1 MSPEYRTGSLLGPLA
16 RDRFKRAGMVTSLAL
31 ILAASVAGPATAAA
45 RGVSDH
51 TAQASRYSGGDKDK
65 CKNEGSKHRAD
76 AATQDGKDKCKGPTG
91 PTGPRAPPEP
101 PAPRATPVPRASPAT
116 SARRVPRSPRAM
128 GATGPKGDTGAPG
141 APGPCSDIDAF
152 HPQGNVEYR
161 AALSADGR
169 FYAGIRDLTGSTL
182 NPMLWTDLSTHEGY
196 PAGGAA
202 GTPCGA
208 SVGEHEASGG
218 VQFGLITTT
227 GRVYEITC
235 EFDNNQADP
244 ATLDCG
250 TLTGNDWVE
259 MNRRPAPNAV
269 NGGTVV
275 P

>member
-1 MSPEYRTGSLLGPLA
+1 MSPEYRTRSLLGPLA
-16 RDRFKRAGMVTSLAL
+16 RDRFKRAGMATSLAL
-31 ILAASVAGPATAAA
+31 ILAASVAGPAAAAA
-45 RGVSDH
+45 RGVSDP
-51 TAQASRYSGGDKDK
+51 TAGTSRYSGGDKDK
-65 CKNEGSKHRAD
+65 CKNQGSKHRAD
-76 AATQDGKDKCKGPTG
+76 SATQNGKDKCKGPTG
-91 PTGPRAPPEP
+91 PTGPTGPKGNTGATGATGSQGEPGDTGPTGPPG
-101 PAPRATPVPRASPAT
+101 
-116 SARRVPRSPRAM
+116 AM

-218 VQFGLITTT
+218 IQFDLITTT

-235 EFDNNQADP
+235 DFDNNQDDP

-269 NGGTVV
+269 NAGTVV